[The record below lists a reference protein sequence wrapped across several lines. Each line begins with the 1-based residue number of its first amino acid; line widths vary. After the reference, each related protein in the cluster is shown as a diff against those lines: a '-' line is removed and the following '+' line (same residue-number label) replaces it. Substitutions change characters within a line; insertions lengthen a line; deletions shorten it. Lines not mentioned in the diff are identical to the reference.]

1 MSTKT
6 AKAIHSIR
14 HAVLGSTPGLEVA
27 ETLFNS
33 LNDVIFCVK
42 DRQRRY
48 VAANEAFI
56 RSAGLSNRVQLFG
69 RTAREVFPPILAA
82 GYEQQDDEVFAK
94 GHSLRDR
101 VEMITRPGKN
111 IGWFV
116 TQKVPV
122 NDAGGT
128 TIAIASIS
136 RDLSIPASAGG
147 GLGPLGAAID
157 TIHREFSGPLRIETL
172 AKQAG
177 LSSGQFQRRI
187 SALTGLTPRQ
197 LLTKARIEAAAE
209 ALQSKDSPLS
219 AIACECGF
227 YDQAAFC
234 RQFRA
239 TTGLSP
245 GEYRVASLGV

>member
-1 MSTKT
+1 MSTKA
-6 AKAIHSIR
+6 AKTIHSIR
-14 HAVLGSTPGLEVA
+14 QAVLGSLPGLEVA

-42 DRQRRY
+42 DSQLRY

-56 RSAGLSNRVQLFG
+56 RSAGLSNRAQLLG
-69 RTAREVFPPILAA
+69 RTAREVFPAILAA

-111 IGWFV
+111 IGWFL

-122 NDAGGT
+122 HDGSGA

-136 RDLSIPASAGG
+136 RDLSISASAGS
-147 GLGPLGAAID
+147 GLGPLGAALD
-157 TIHREFSGPLRIETL
+157 TIHRDFSGPLRIEAL

-177 LSSGQFQRRI
+177 LSAGQFQRRI

-197 LLTKARIEAAAE
+197 LLTKARIEAAAD
-209 ALQSKDSPLS
+209 ALHSTDAPLS
-219 AIACECGF
+219 SIAFECGF

-239 TTGLSP
+239 ATGLSP